1 MVDLMKKPTPTECFV
16 WTWSQTL
23 ARLSFLGFEA
33 SGRATFYVR
42 SDQGAADD
50 PQMNPKKLDKCLIL
64 LVILTA
70 ADPQINP
77 QRPNPKSDAQHPKR
91 TCPVVQALYP

>member
-23 ARLSFLGFEA
+23 AGLSFLGFEA

-42 SDQGAADD
+42 SVHLTMTL
-50 PQMNPKKLDKCLIL
+50 PQMNPPLLSKCLIL
-64 LVILTA
+64 LVFLTA
-70 ADPQINP
+70 ADPQIDP
-77 QRPNPKSDAQHPKR
+77 QRPNPNWGTARVAAPLR
-91 TCPVVQALYP
+91 TLCM